1 MDDAEHH
8 PAGLEPS
15 GLARAGV
22 TAVVFG
28 FFVFLIGLFPSLIN
42 LDITPGIGI
51 LQVFI
56 ALVGITIMTF
66 GAYLYTY
73 ATRHRALPRRLREG
87 IGVRL
92 MLTGLVLA
100 YASGLA
106 DVLGIGSHP
115 ATPVTR
121 PYVGEWQAG
130 GVALGVMIIV
140 CGVLLYSR
148 RPKG

>member
-1 MDDAEHH
+1 MSHAEHYEG
-8 PAGLEPS
+8 GLERS

-42 LDITPGIGI
+42 LDITPGVGI

-56 ALVGITIMTF
+56 ALIGITVMTF

-140 CGVLLYSR
+140 CGVLLYSQ